1 MARPGRTR
9 IEPRGLLDSR
19 LSGTRPP
26 VRPPNV
32 FAGPYMDRAA
42 RWRKDPAAIAA
53 ALADPQARLLPVL
66 ESRNL
71 VRRTAQGWAAGFVRV
86 ADRQTVHGRPED
98 WILLGHFRGTPCF
111 ACEACQDGSPASA
124 DTSPGHTSYEDL
136 RRAAGLLPDDEAGLL
151 AYARAMVWWRQR
163 SRHCGACGSPTSLAS
178 AGHVARCLNPA
189 CGAEQFPRTDPAIIV
204 LVTDGDRALLGRQA
218 AWPAG
223 RYSTIAGF
231 VEPGE
236 SLEDAVAR
244 EVAEETGVAVRDS
257 TYHSSQPWPFPSS
270 LMIGFTATAS
280 PAAATQPDDELEDV
294 RWFTRED
301 IASGFPRLPLPQ
313 SVSFRL
319 IEDWYDSGASL
330 ALRSTPGVKLWGRPD
345 R

>member
-1 MARPGRTR
+1 MARLDRVR
-9 IEPRGLLDSR
+9 IAPRRLLDSR
-19 LSGTRPP
+19 LSGTRLP

-32 FAGPYMDRAA
+32 FAGPYVDRAA
-42 RWRKDPAAIAA
+42 RLRKDPAGIAA
-53 ALADPQARLLPVL
+53 ALADPQARLLPVW

-71 VRRTAQGWAAGFVRV
+71 VQRTSRGWTAGFMSV
-86 ADRQTVHGRPED
+86 ADSQPIHGRPED
-98 WILLGHFRGTPCF
+98 WILLGHFQGRPCF
-111 ACEACQDGSPASA
+111 ACEASHDESPATTDGS
-124 DTSPGHTSYEDL
+124 SYEDL

-163 SRHCGACGSPTSLAS
+163 SRHCGACGSPTSVAS
-178 AGHVARCLNPA
+178 AGHVARCLNEA

-244 EVAEETGVAVRDS
+244 EVLEETGVAVQDS
-257 TYHSSQPWPFPSS
+257 SYHSSQPWPFPSS

-280 PAAATQPDDELEDV
+280 PAAAAQPDDELEDV

-301 IASGFPRLPLPQ
+301 IASGFPGLPLPQ

-319 IEDWYDSGASL
+319 IEDWYDAGADL
-330 ALRSTPGVKLWGRPD
+330 PLRRTPGVKLWGRPD